1 MDKSFIIPLRGRLG
15 NQLFEYAFARAVQ
28 MKYGVPVVMNETPL
42 RQLSIE
48 NRLNAFNISPSIE
61 FSVVNPEYSW
71 KQKLALRIYGHFCPH
86 KDMMGRFEHEKRFAH
101 IYTRLGLFL
110 CHDGYLP
117 LPAYLPNGVTYSD
130 GYFQSVRFFQEYK
143 EAILNELTFKNEI
156 KQSCTGWETTINS
169 ADFPVCMHIRLGDY
183 VKHPLHG
190 VATIHYYCDA
200 LAALRVKCPSARV
213 FVFSDNTDAI
223 KEAFPDEHDFTFVP
237 SDLSDHQT
245 MYLGSLCKGF
255 IISNSSFSWWM
266 QYLSKATD
274 KLVYAPSRWYN
285 VPAPRD
291 IYLKEWNLIEVK

>member
-1 MDKSFIIPLRGRLG
+1 MNKLFIIPLRGRLG

-28 MKYGVPVVMNETPL
+28 LKFGVPIIMDETPL
-42 RQLSIE
+42 RQLNID
-48 NRLNAFNISPSIE
+48 NRLFGFKIASGIKFSII
-61 FSVVNPEYSW
+61 NREYSW
-71 KQKLALRIYGHFCPH
+71 KQNLALRFYGHFCPH
-86 KDMMGRFEHEKRFAH
+86 NNMMGKYEHEKRFAH
-101 IYTRLGLFL
+101 LYTRLGLFL

-117 LPAYLPNGVTYSD
+117 LPTTLPNGVTYSD
-130 GYFQSVRFFQEYK
+130 GYFQSEQFFQDYK
-143 EAILNELTFKNEI
+143 ETILNDLSFKDEI
-156 KQSCTGWETTINS
+156 KQSCTEWAKKINS

-190 VATIHYYCDA
+190 VATIQYYNDA
-200 LAALRVKCPSARV
+200 LAALRKKCPSARV
-213 FVFSDNTDAI
+213 FVFSDNIDAI
-223 KEAFPDEHDFTFVP
+223 KEAFPVEHEFTFIP

-291 IYLKEWNLIEVK
+291 IYLKEWNLVEVK